1 MMMICYLFAFF
12 FFKHSHNLVIIP
24 TKSVL
29 TLFLLLKFVLNYANE
44 SESHL
49 FLPAESFVG
58 DALIVF

>member
-12 FFKHSHNLVIIP
+12 FLNTHNLVIIP
-24 TKSVL
+24 TKSLL
-29 TLFLLLKFVLNYANE
+29 TLLLLLKFVLNYANE
-44 SESHL
+44 SESHR

>member
-1 MMMICYLFAFF
+1 MMMICYLFAF

-24 TKSVL
+24 TKSLL
-29 TLFLLLKFVLNYANE
+29 TLLLLLKFVLNYANE

>member
-24 TKSVL
+24 TKSLL
-29 TLFLLLKFVLNYANE
+29 TLLLLLKFVLNYE
-44 SESHL
+44 SESHR